1 MTDTT
6 FRDPDQPLNVRVAD
20 LLDRLTRAEKIALLH
35 QRQAPVPRL
44 GLPAFRTGT
53 EALHGLAWLG
63 PATVFP
69 QALGLGSSWNP
80 ELIRAVG
87 AAVGDEVRGLHQK
100 DPTRVGLNVWA
111 PVVNPLRDP
120 RWGRNEEGYAEDPWL
135 TSWLG
140 TAYARGLRG
149 DHPDYLKTAPTLK
162 HFLGYNNETDRC
174 TTSSNLPPRVLYE
187 YELPAFRAPIAT
199 GAAVAVMASYNL
211 VNGRPAHLS
220 PLIGAELRHWTSD
233 EIMVVSDAGAISNI
247 AGAQGYHPDHPS
259 GYAAALRAGIDSFTE
274 DDEDSGPTVERLT
287 EALRRGLLDE
297 SDLDT
302 AVRRILTVR
311 FRLGDFDP
319 PERNPY
325 SAITADVINCP
336 AHQELAREAARQ
348 SLVLLRNVAR
358 PGTGAMLPLDP
369 ARIDRLAVLGPLA
382 DTLYEDWY
390 SGTLPYAITARDG
403 LAARFAPANTTYHCG
418 ADRIALRIAGGYVR
432 AAGDPEGAALR
443 LHQLGSETPSG
454 GVGTTGGAAGP
465 ATGNAAGGDTGA
477 TGVAGAVPTD
487 GWFEVFGWGQ
497 DVIALRSVANGRHV
511 GAGEEDG
518 LLVND
523 RPGPGGWVV
532 RETFRLVDRA
542 AGDRVLY
549 HLGSERYVRIGPDG
563 LLRADAVEPADGT
576 GFTVELV
583 ADGAAEAAALAR
595 DADVAV
601 VVLGNHPMV
610 CGRETEDRADLA
622 LPAAQEAL
630 LRAVHAANPRT
641 VLVVSSSYPYAVNWA
656 DEHLPAI
663 LWSAHGGQEYGTA
676 LAAVL
681 AGDADPGG
689 RLTQT
694 WYHDAAELPD
704 LFDYDVIATDTTYL
718 YHRGTPLYPFGH
730 GLSYAEF
737 AYSDLRLSADE
748 VDAAGEI
755 EVSVRVTNVGS
766 RPGDEVVQLY
776 TRQRRSRVKQP
787 LRQLRGFARVS
798 LAPGARTTVRLRL
811 RAGELAH
818 WDVPRGRYVVE
829 DARHTVAVGRSSA
842 DLLLTATLAVH
853 GEPVRPREPLAGPL
867 WAVDHDEYAGT
878 EPLPDG
884 PEGAAVVAREA
895 GGWIR
900 FSRVDFGTGVAGLT
914 ARVGGQQPLPDGAE
928 LVLRLDDP
936 VRGPVAG
943 TIPVPP
949 TGTTSVPSIIPVPPT
964 GTVPVLDTGSG
975 SGEPGSGGP
984 PDGVS
989 APDRQPTREVTG
1001 RWHGAATGVRDLYLL
1016 FDTPGATVSWLTF
1029 MPRVPGEDDGV
1040 PGDRTGKETGGA

>member
-1 MTDTT
+1 MSDRT
-6 FRDPDQPLNVRVAD
+6 FRDPDRPLDVRVAD
-20 LLDRLTRAEKIALLH
+20 LLGRLTLAEKIALLH
-35 QRQAPVPRL
+35 QHQAPIPRL

-69 QALGLGSSWNP
+69 QALGLGSTWNP
-80 ELIRAVG
+80 DLVRAVG
-87 AAVGDEVRGLHQK
+87 SAVGDEVRGLHHK

-135 TSWLG
+135 TGRLG
-140 TAYARGLRG
+140 TAYAQGLRG
-149 DHPDYLKTAPTLK
+149 DHPEYLKTAPTLK

-174 TTSSNLPPRVLYE
+174 TTSSNLPPRVLHE
-187 YELPAFRAPIAT
+187 YELPAFRAPISS

-220 PLIGAELRHWTSD
+220 PLIGTALRRWTSD
-233 EIMVVSDAGAISNI
+233 EIMVVGDAGAVSNI

-274 DDEDSGPTVERLT
+274 DGEDSGPTVERVG

-302 AVRRILTVR
+302 AVTRILSIR

-325 SAITADVINCP
+325 TAITADVINCP
-336 AHQELAREAARQ
+336 AHQELAQEAARQ
-348 SLVLLRNVAR
+348 SIVLLRNAAV
-358 PGTGAMLPLDP
+358 PGAGPLLPLAP
-369 ARIDRLAVLGPLA
+369 ERLRRLAVLGPLA

-390 SGTLPYAITARDG
+390 SGTLPYAVTARAG
-403 LAARFAPANTTYHCG
+403 LATRLGAPAVVHHTG
-418 ADRIALRIAGGYVR
+418 ADRIALRTAEGYVR
-432 AAGDPEGAALR
+432 AARRPDGAPLTLAPAAPDTR
-443 LHQLGSETPSG
+443 LPAGTRPPAGNRSAADHRFPAD
-454 GVGTTGGAAGP
+454 GV
-465 ATGNAAGGDTGA
+465 
-477 TGVAGAVPTD
+477 
-487 GWFEVFGWGQ
+487 FEVFDWGQ
-497 DVIALRSVANGRHV
+497 DIVALRAVSNGRHV
-511 GAGEEDG
+511 GADEEG
-518 LLVND
+518 TLVND

-532 RETFRLVDRA
+532 RETFRLVGRPT
-542 AGDRVLY
+542 GDHVLH
-549 HLGSERYVRIGPDG
+549 HLASNRYVTAGPDG
-563 LLRADAVEPADGT
+563 VLRADAVDLDQGT
-576 GFTVELV
+576 GFVVELLH
-583 ADGAAEAAALAR
+583 DGAAGAAALAR
-595 DADVAV
+595 EADVAV

-622 LPAAQEAL
+622 LPTGQEAL
-630 LRAVHAANPRT
+630 LRAVYAANPRT
-641 VLVVSSSYPYAVNWA
+641 VLVVTSSYPYGLGWA
-656 DEHLPAI
+656 DEHLPAV

-681 AGDADPGG
+681 CGDADPGG

-730 GLSYAEF
+730 GLSYADF
-737 AYSDLRLSADE
+737 AYSDLRVSADE
-748 VDAAGEI
+748 VDADGEI
-755 EVSVRVTNVGS
+755 EVSVRVSNVGT

-787 LRQLRGFARVS
+787 LRQLRDFAKLS
-798 LAPGARTTVRLRL
+798 LTPGEQTTVRFRL
-811 RAGELAH
+811 RAADLAH
-818 WDVPRGRYVVE
+818 WDVIRGRYVVE

-842 DLLLTATLAVH
+842 DLVLSAALTVH

-867 WAVDHDEYAGT
+867 WAIDHDEYAGT

-884 PEGAAVVAREA
+884 PDGAAVVAREA

-900 FSRVDFGTGVAGLT
+900 FSRVDFGAGVHGVA
-914 ARVGGQQPLPDGAE
+914 ARVGGRRPVRDGAE

-936 VRGPVAG
+936 VWGPVAG
-943 TIPVPP
+943 TVPIPAGDDHDPGP
-949 TGTTSVPSIIPVPPT
+949 AA
-964 GTVPVLDTGSG
+964 
-975 SGEPGSGGP
+975 EPGPAAGTGP
-984 PDGVS
+984 RLGTGADPGMVP
-989 APDRQPTREVTG
+989 AVVGATDRQPAREVSG
-1001 RWHGAATGVRDLYLL
+1001 HWRGEATGVRDLYLL
-1016 FDTPGATVSWLTF
+1016 FDAPGATVSWLAF
-1029 MPRVPGEDDGV
+1029 EDGTD
-1040 PGDRTGKETGGA
+1040 GDRAATGSGGA